1 MRVPTM
7 TTAKRITAHLL
18 AWTLVVATCPLEGN
32 AYQTSPPAAQ
42 APAAQAPTGQS
53 AEQLEQLVAPIA
65 LYPDALVAQ
74 ILAGSTFPTQ
84 IVEADRWMQQNASLK
99 GEDLSKAVDKQ
110 PWDESVK
117 ALTQFPSVLDNMSKN
132 LSWTSALGDAYF
144 NQQQDVMK
152 AVQELRRK
160 AKDAGNLKTTKEQ
173 TVTTSGT
180 GGQTTIVIQPASPQV
195 VYVPTY
201 SPTVVYGTPVPAYP
215 GYSGW
220 DVAAA
225 SMISFGVGM
234 MVGAAISGGGCCG
247 WGWNSWNC
255 NWHGGS
261 VMYNRNVYVSN
272 SNVFVNRNSY
282 YRNPNNY
289 PRPTPYGANGNVN
302 RSGNANV
309 NRSGNTVNR
318 GGNMSGNTV
327 NRGGNTV
334 NINTGGNTT
343 NAGNKPTQLPANRGN
358 VQNNPAQGQNRV
370 QDNAAR
376 GYGQNRDPGTKS
388 GAFSGYG
395 SGGSTAAAQS
405 RGRSSYTGGGGAAHA
420 GGAARGGGG
429 GRRR

>member
-1 MRVPTM
+1 MENNMRASGM
-7 TTAKRITAHLL
+7 MIAKQITAFLL
-18 AWTLVVATCPLEGN
+18 VWILVVATCPFEGA
-32 AYQTSPPAAQ
+32 AYQTP
-42 APAAQAPTGQS
+42 APAAPAQAGQS
-53 AEQLEQLVAPIA
+53 LEQLEQLVAPIA

-74 ILAGSTFPTQ
+74 ILAGSTYPTQ
-84 IVEADRWMQQNASLK
+84 IVEADRWMQQNSSLK
-99 GEDLSKAVDKQ
+99 GDDLAKAVDQ
-110 PWDESVK
+110 QSWDASVK

-144 NQQQDVMK
+144 NQQQDVMN

-173 TVTTSGT
+173 TVTTQGT
-180 GGQTTIVIQPASPQV
+180 GSQTTVIIQPANPQV

-201 SPTVVYGTPVPAYP
+201 SPAVVYGTPVPAYP

-247 WGWNSWNC
+247 WGWNSWGT
-255 NWHGGS
+255 NWHGGT
-261 VMYNRNVYVSN
+261 VVYNRNVYVSH

-302 RSGNANV
+302 RN
-309 NRSGNTVNR
+309 
-318 GGNMSGNTV
+318 GNTV
-327 NRGGNTV
+327 NRGGNTG
-334 NINTGGNTT
+334 NINN
-343 NAGNKPTQLPANRGN
+343 GNKPTQLPANRGN
-358 VQNNPAQGQNRV
+358 MQNGQAQTRPNIQNNQAGQN
-370 QDNAAR
+370 NAAR

-395 SGGSTAAAQS
+395 SGGSTAADQS
-405 RGRSSYTGGGGAAHA
+405 RGRSSYTGGGRAAHSD
-420 GGAARGGGG
+420 GGHGGG